1 MFDFWLDY
9 KVFPY
14 DNYFPFMLLL
24 WNISGFNILKSEEES
39 LPNPFSS
46 DLHITDP
53 EKTNR
58 VSKYNLKCIYP
69 IYNDNYPFLVTFM
82 KTKRDLTSFHPLLN
96 PPWKAIL
103 VGETNITCNTVDL
116 LARNHFA
123 FLWGSKNIML
133 EGEIIELS
141 LCLLDP
147 VLMPVWCY
155 EISGILCGVSIE
167 LCRCFVLP
175 VVQIPGNWLQ
185 FLTEST
191 ELNLKKKTNKTTPPK
206 PQINNNKKNPNP
218 KNAKNP
224 TKPNNFL
231 NT

>member
-9 KVFPY
+9 KVFPH
-14 DNYFPFMLLL
+14 DNYFPLMLLL
-24 WNISGFNILKSEEES
+24 WNISGFNILIPEEES
-39 LPNPFSS
+39 LPNPLSS

-82 KTKRDLTSFHPLLN
+82 KTKHDLTSFHPLLN
-96 PPWKAIL
+96 SPWKANLIAEEN
-103 VGETNITCNTVDL
+103 VTTYNIVDL

-141 LCLLDP
+141 VMSVGSCTDVSMMLWSFRNSLWGFHRAVQMLC
-147 VLMPVWCY
+147 
-155 EISGILCGVSIE
+155 STCG
-167 LCRCFVLP
+167 
-175 VVQIPGNWLQ
+175 
-185 FLTEST
+185 
-191 ELNLKKKTNKTTPPK
+191 
-206 PQINNNKKNPNP
+206 
-218 KNAKNP
+218 A
-224 TKPNNFL
+224 
-231 NT
+231 NTW